1 MKRILIIGA
10 IVIVGGLGLAYAL
23 YNKPHQ
29 NIKKQDAAFTLAAG
43 SFLGEFESD
52 ETAANSKYLD
62 KVVQVEGIVEDFK
75 VDDQGVTS
83 VRLKAGDG
91 FAGVVCQLDERS
103 EHERLEFKKGET
115 VTFKGIC
122 TGMLMDVVMVRCVEV

>member
-10 IVIVGGLGLAYAL
+10 VVLVGGLGFAYAL

-29 NIKKQDAAFTLAAG
+29 NIKKQEAAFELPAG
-43 SFLGEFESD
+43 TFLTEFETD
-52 ETAANSKYLD
+52 ETSANGKYLD
-62 KVVQVEGIVEDFK
+62 KVVQVNGVVEDFK
-75 VDDQGVTS
+75 VDEQGVTS

-91 FAGVVCQLDERS
+91 FAGVVCQLDELT

-122 TGMLMDVVMVRCVEV
+122 TGMLMDVVLVRCIEV